1 MRFIA
6 PILILV
12 LLFPP
17 RGFAEEPR
25 PPTIMGIAKGEKAP
39 FNGVLLNETAAA
51 QMFVDRDFTLEECKL
66 KIDFQLGK
74 ERAKYDLQNKNI
86 GGQRIHIE
94 WNKSSRLNEFVKQ
107 DVKCYHCQRRGHF
120 ARDCKYE
127 RRSRSRSIDRQE
139 RKKHKNKTPGQD
151 SQGLLRH
158 ALCAKGTVADIYIYI
173 SYMCMPVSQL
183 GSR

>member
-17 RGFAEEPR
+17 RAFAEEPR

-74 ERAKYDLQNKNI
+74 ERAKYDLLLKSTQVSLESLQQKYDSVTALKDKEIERLSKIALEKKNDYSTLWATGGFVVGVGLTI
-86 GGQRIHIE
+86 G
-94 WNKSSRLNEFVKQ
+94 LF
-107 DVKCYHCQRRGHF
+107 Y
-120 ARDCKYE
+120 
-127 RRSRSRSIDRQE
+127 
-139 RKKHKNKTPGQD
+139 
-151 SQGLLRH
+151 
-158 ALCAKGTVADIYIYI
+158 VA
-173 SYMCMPVSQL
+173 SEVSN
-183 GSR
+183 R